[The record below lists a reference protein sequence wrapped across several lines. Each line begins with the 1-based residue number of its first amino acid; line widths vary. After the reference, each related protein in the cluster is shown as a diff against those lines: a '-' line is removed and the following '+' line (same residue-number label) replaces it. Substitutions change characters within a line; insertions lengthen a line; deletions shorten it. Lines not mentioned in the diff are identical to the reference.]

1 MEIFTGFSQF
11 LLVTAIAFALLC
23 LLVSHL
29 RFENLTRRA
38 AQSEEMDPQDTF
50 QVQIAHLLGTAHR
63 MPEPFAVVLVTP
75 VNWASMK
82 EKFGAAWAEE
92 ALAFVEARVRSAVR
106 RADMVIRHGEGR
118 IGLIMETERQH
129 VGPILNRLLDAVGG
143 ESFRST
149 SHGVMRL
156 AIHAGAA
163 THPENGNR
171 VRDLVGQAEAAVTE
185 AVGSATAAQM
195 LAPAAGAKAE
205 SPTESAAAPRGI
217 LDPLT
222 GVLSADRL
230 GSAVSKFVAR
240 YRREDQPV
248 SLLLLDIDFLRRY
261 NEHYGR
267 EAGDGIL
274 RGIGE
279 FLQKNAREDDLL
291 ARYGGEEFLVVM
303 GCAPRDALIA
313 GQRLVAQVKRT
324 PFAAAGSSLKVSV
337 SIGVAGYPDH
347 GGNPAHLLDAA
358 ETALFAAKEKGRS
371 LCLVYEPSMTP
382 PPQGKPRDVF

>member
-1 MEIFTGFSQF
+1 MEILTGFSQF

-82 EKFGAAWAEE
+82 EKYGAAWAEE
-92 ALAFVEARVRSAVR
+92 ALAFVEARIRGVVR
-106 RADMVIRHGEGR
+106 RTDTVIRHGEGR

-129 VGPILNRLLDAVGG
+129 IGSILNRLLDAVGN

-156 AIHAGAA
+156 AIHTGAA
-163 THPENGNR
+163 THPENGDR

-185 AVGSATAAQM
+185 AAMGAAAAQM
-195 LAPAAGAKAE
+195 IAPAAAGKAE
-205 SPTESAAAPRGI
+205 LPVEAPAPPRGI

-240 YRREDQPV
+240 HRREDQPV

-291 ARYGGEEFLVVM
+291 ARYGGEEFLIVM
-303 GCAPRDALIA
+303 GCAPSDALIA

-371 LCLVYEPSMTP
+371 LCLVYEPSMAAR
-382 PPQGKPRDVF
+382 PQGKSRDVF